1 MTSQTTNNVTT
12 LPVEQANEEPQPP
25 HYGGRPVT
33 LDTFEQWPE
42 PVGGEVIDEYDELLR
57 RFAFV
62 GKREG

>member
-33 LDTFEQWPE
+33 LDTFEPWPN
-42 PVGGEVIDEYDELLR
+42 PVGG
-57 RFAFV
+57 
-62 GKREG
+62 